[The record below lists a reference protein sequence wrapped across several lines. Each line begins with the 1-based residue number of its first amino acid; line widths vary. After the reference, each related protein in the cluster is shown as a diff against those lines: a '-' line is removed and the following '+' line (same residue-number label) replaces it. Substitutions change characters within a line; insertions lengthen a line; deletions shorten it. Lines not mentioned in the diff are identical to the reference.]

1 MPISNKTPEYIK
13 IWHATFKISSTAT
26 VNFTK
31 ACILNE
37 STQSIPSIQKKK
49 HKLQVYVILD

>member
-1 MPISNKTPEYIK
+1 MPISNKSPEYIK

-49 HKLQVYVILD
+49 NTSCKSM